1 MSSAENPS
9 EAAAELKKLADVI
22 ADPGQRKSFAAD
34 PDGTLDRVDVKPE
47 AIPENV
53 LTTLKG
59 LNQEELRVLARLNS
73 TLLESG
79 LSAEAGDQ
87 GSLGM
92 F

>member
-1 MSSAENPS
+1 MSSPENPAD
-9 EAAAELKKLADVI
+9 AAGELKKLADVI
-22 ADPGQRKSFAAD
+22 SDPGERQSFASD
-34 PDGTLDRVDVKPE
+34 PDGTLDRIDVNPE

-53 LTTLKG
+53 LSTLKG
-59 LNQEELRVLARLNS
+59 LSQQELDALSRLNS

-79 LSAEAGDQ
+79 LSAEAGGQ

>member
-1 MSSAENPS
+1 MSSPEDPTQ
-9 EAAAELKKLADVI
+9 AAAELKKLADVI

-53 LTTLKG
+53 LSTLKG
-59 LNQEELRVLARLNS
+59 LSQEELRVLSRLNS
-73 TLLESG
+73 SLLESG
-79 LSAEAGDQ
+79 LSADAGGQ